1 MKNKKLTIGLF
12 GFGVVG
18 EGIYKVLQDT
28 PTLNAELKKVCIK
41 NPNKHRDAPAE
52 LFTTDANELLY
63 DETINI
69 IVELID
75 DAEAAYHIVTT
86 ALNNKKC
93 VVSANKKMIAEHL
106 EELLSL
112 QKKNDVSF
120 LYEAA
125 VCGSIPVIRN
135 LEEYYDNDLLNSF
148 SGIVNG
154 STNFI
159 LTKMRE
165 EGLSYDKALKQA
177 QELGFA
183 ESNPAL
189 DVEGKDAV
197 NKLTIVLQHAY
208 GITVKPSE
216 ILHKGITFLHGSD
229 TQYANEKSYNI
240 KLVATAKRINDDK
253 IVAFVLPT
261 FVNNQSQLY
270 NIRNEFNGVLIGSK
284 LADEQFLYGKGAGRY
299 PTSSAVLSDIAA
311 LRYNYRYEYKKA
323 ERGIDYH
330 ITKDDSIKVYVSFVK
345 DGEVDKNDF
354 EKIEESYISNSRKYF
369 VGIISLQKLQDAEWF
384 YNKDVS
390 VIAFDGVEVAGNII
404 LEKEHLSLVDLLE
417 A

>member
-1 MKNKKLTIGLF
+1 MSQNKKLTIGLF

-28 PTLNAELKKVCIK
+28 PTLNAEIKKVCIK
-41 NPNKHRDAPAE
+41 HPDKKREAPAS
-52 LFTTDANELLY
+52 LFTTNADELLY
-63 DETINI
+63 DQTINV

-75 DAEAAYHIVTT
+75 DAESAYYIVTT
-86 ALNNKKC
+86 ALNNKKS
-93 VVSANKKMIAEHL
+93 VVSANKKMIAENL
-106 EELLSL
+106 EELLLL
-112 QKKNDVSF
+112 QKQNDVSF

-154 STNFI
+154 STNYI
-159 LTKMRE
+159 LTKMNE
-165 EGLSYDKALKQA
+165 EGLSYEKALKQA

-197 NKLTIVLQHAY
+197 NKLAIVLQHAY
-208 GITVKPSE
+208 GVTVKPTE

-229 TQYANEKSYNI
+229 TQYASEKGHNI
-240 KLVATAKRINDDK
+240 KLVATAKRIDDTH

-284 LADEQFLYGKGAGRY
+284 LADQQFLYGKGAGRY

-311 LRYNYRYEYKKA
+311 LRYDYRYEYKKA
-323 ERGIDYH
+323 ERGIDYQL
-330 ITKDDSIKVYVSFVK
+330 TKNDYIKVYVSFVK

-354 EKIEESYISNSRKYF
+354 EKIEESYTSYSRKYF
-369 VGIISLQKLQDAEWF
+369 VGIISLQKLQDATWF
-384 YNKDVS
+384 NNKDVS
-390 VIAFDGVEVAGNII
+390 VISFDNAEVSEPIFTVE
-404 LEKEHLSLVDLLE
+404 ELSVFN
-417 A
+417 